1 MQRCL
6 RQLGWATLFLPAAG
20 WGATACEL
28 PAGYEIPRPGTT
40 SEANR
45 RRLAADVGRV
55 AREHRLE
62 PALVQAVIAAES
74 GFNPVAV
81 SGDGAVGLMQI
92 LPATA
97 SDYGSVDLCDPVAN
111 LETGAAH
118 LARLLR
124 QYRNISHA
132 LAAYN
137 AGEGSMQ
144 KQRRRVTYLE
154 TRKFVVRAIEYYWRF
169 KG

>member
-1 MQRCL
+1 MSRWAWCL
-6 RQLGWATLFLPAAG
+6 LCLPLGGWAE
-20 WGATACEL
+20 ATCEL
-28 PAGYEIPRPGTT
+28 PAGYDTPRPGSIST
-40 SEANR
+40 ANR
-45 RRLAADVGRV
+45 ARLAADVRRV
-55 AREHRLE
+55 AGQHRLE

-81 SGDGAVGLMQI
+81 SEDGAVGLMQL

-97 SDYGSVDLCDPVAN
+97 AEYGEFDLCDPVAN
-111 LETGAAH
+111 LEVGTAH

-154 TRKFVVRAIEYYWRF
+154 TRKFVVRAIDYYWRF
-169 KG
+169 KE